1 MIWRIFHHF
10 KYLIRLGKIYI
21 IFCQSRMSLMFF
33 LKSDFC
39 FSISWTEAA
48 KEGVSN
54 WRKVWILIM
63 AKNTLMMKGLLVL
76 TNATSVNIPPLMQAI
91 WGYIWKYTLE
101 KNRTNATCVTMHPIM
116 QAHWGHIWKRTVE
129 RSWWNVVSATMHPIR
144 PAIWR
149 HIWKHTVEKSQTN
162 ATSVKMYSLRQ
173 AIWGHIW

>member
-21 IFCQSRMSLMFF
+21 IFCQSRMSLMVF
-33 LKSDFC
+33 LKSDFS

-63 AKNTLMMKGLLVL
+63 AKITLMMIGLLVL
-76 TNATSVNIPPLMQAI
+76 TNATSVNIPPLRQAN
-91 WGYIWKYTLE
+91 WGNIWKYTPE
-101 KNRTNATCVTMHPIM
+101 KNQTNATSVTMHPIM

-129 RSWWNVVSATMHPIR
+129 KSQWNVVSATMHPLGQ
-144 PAIWR
+144 AIWG
-149 HIWKHTVEKSQTN
+149 HISKHTMEKSHTN
-162 ATSVKMYSLRQ
+162 ANNVTLHPLGQ